1 MVKLKTNEIHSAC
14 LVAVR
19 MQTQRKCPSDL
30 GFVIDGSRSVEVLGK
45 GNYKKMLQFVK
56 NVSLGFHISPED
68 TRVGAIT
75 YGTEP
80 KLVIPF
86 NKYTSPNGLR
96 LAIENI
102 SYPGTVKMTGKALDF
117 ANQKLFD
124 KGSRIN
130 VPKVLVVLTDGTSRD
145 SVENSAQALHKAG
158 VTVISVGLGPV
169 YNNAELDNI
178 ASMPA
183 TYHVIKAKFNELQDK
198 VNELQDKICKVK
210 KAQNKLI

>member
-1 MVKLKTNEIHSAC
+1 
-14 LVAVR
+14 
-19 MQTQRKCPSDL
+19 MQTQRKCPADL

-45 GNYKKMLQFVK
+45 GNFKKMLEFVK

-68 TRVGAIT
+68 TRVGIIA

-80 KLVIPF
+80 KLAIPF
-86 NKYTSPNGLR
+86 NKYVSPSNLV

-102 SYPGTVKMTGKALDF
+102 SYPGTIKMTGKALQL

-124 KGSRIN
+124 EGSRIN
-130 VPKVLVVLTDGTSRD
+130 VPKVLVVLSDGTSRD
-145 SVENSAQALHKAG
+145 SVETSAQALHKAG
-158 VTVISVGLGPV
+158 VTVLPVGLGPI

-183 TYHVIKAKFNELQDK
+183 TYHVIKAKFNELQQK
-198 VNELQDKICKVK
+198 VNELQDKICAVK
-210 KAQNKLI
+210 KEQKKLI